1 MMKINF
7 KMYTNKIYIL
17 IMFKLVSLIGLT
29 LSIIPH
35 RRKYIVFI
43 GHHGRFNG
51 NSKYLYSALSDKM
64 NALISAPNNMKII
77 FIVKSGMENIDK
89 NSLKNILFKVSSKRD
104 WLQYFLYLWFA
115 KALVITT
122 PGYDWKS
129 RRVFAFKAKTI
140 LVSNG
145 IPLKSPG
152 ILSKNFDSIKSIK
165 YTSFWSDID
174 QLWVSSQF
182 ERYMASSS
190 LEYPI
195 EKIFINGAARQTI
208 FARENFNNNKS
219 QAKEKIK
226 HILGDVI
233 TGKRIV
239 LVALT
244 HRDYMKDANF
254 GAFDSIEKL
263 YGYNSTDFIEYLVQN
278 KIHLVIRDH
287 ALGKSKKYEKY
298 EKISSYIGHEI
309 LPELND
315 IILAFDVIITDY
327 SGLYLDLLKLDIQL
341 GLLRFPTDKF
351 VKERGLILPDKVLSG
366 PLVIE
371 SMESLLNLFI
381 KEGVDNSIWEFRKG
395 LSNLFFEVD
404 FLKCIDKNL
413 ECIEGEILK

>member
-1 MMKINF
+1 
-7 KMYTNKIYIL
+7 
-17 IMFKLVSLIGLT
+17 MFKLISLIGLFI
-29 LSIIPH
+29 SIIPH
-35 RRKYIVFI
+35 RRKFVVFI

-51 NSKYLYSALSDKM
+51 NAKYLY
-64 NALISAPNNMKII
+64 NALTDIPNDMKSI
-77 FIVKSGMENIDK
+77 FIVKNYVKSIDK
-89 NSLKNILFKVSSKRD
+89 KDSEYVLFEVSSRYD

-115 KALVITT
+115 KVLIITT

-129 RRVFAFKAKTI
+129 RRIFAFKARTI

-152 ILSKNFDSIKSIK
+152 ILSKNFDCIKSIK

-190 LEYPI
+190 LIYPI

-208 FARENFNNNKS
+208 FARENFHNNKS

-233 TGKRIV
+233 IGKRIV

-244 HRDYMKDANF
+244 HRDYKKDTSF
-254 GAFDSIEKL
+254 GAFDSIERL
-263 YGYNSTDFIEYLVQN
+263 YDYNSADFIEYLIQN

-351 VKERGLILPDKVLSG
+351 IKERGLVLPDKVLSG

-371 SMESLLNLFI
+371 SMESLLDLFI
-381 KEGVDNSIWEFRKG
+381 KESVDNSIWEFRKG